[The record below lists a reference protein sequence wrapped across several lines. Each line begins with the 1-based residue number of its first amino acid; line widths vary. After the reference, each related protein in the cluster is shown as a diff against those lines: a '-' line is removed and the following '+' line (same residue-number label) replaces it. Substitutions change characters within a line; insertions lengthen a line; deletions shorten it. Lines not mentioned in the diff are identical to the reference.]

1 MSALKPTGVPIT
13 LDGVERH
20 ILFTLNAIDEIQERF
35 DESLE
40 EVMKKLLEKEE
51 AGDTLRV
58 LLMTLIN
65 DEVERLNYKDGECK
79 LETVDEKQIGWML
92 TNQNILEATIA
103 VMRAYGYDLPE
114 PEEDDPNQK
123 SGQQKK

>member
-35 DESLE
+35 DAPME
-40 EVMKKLLEKEE
+40 EVMKKLTEKKE
-51 AGDTLRV
+51 AENTLRI
-58 LLMTLIN
+58 LLTTLIN
-65 DEVERLNYKDGECK
+65 DEVERLAYKGGDCE
-79 LETVDEKQIGWML
+79 LESVDEKQVGWML
-92 TNQNILEATIA
+92 TSQNMLEATIA
-103 VMRAYGYDLPE
+103 VLRAYGYDLPE